1 MEITG
6 SLTQDQIKYLDGL
19 ENDRENQQLKE
30 NQELGQDAFLKILTT
45 QLQHQNPLE
54 PMKNQEMIAQMA
66 QFSSVEQLGQMNDSL
81 KESQEI
87 NKEKLTALNE
97 SITKLN
103 NNMVQSDT
111 DNIDTLKSVEEKLDD
126 LISLLSPSDSNEDSA
141 EDSTDNSSEDE
152 EV

>member
-6 SLTQDQIKYLDGL
+6 SLNQNQIDYLDNV
-19 ENDRENQQLKE
+19 ENSKENQNLKE

-66 QFSSVEQLGQMNDSL
+66 QFSSVEQLGQMNDNL
-81 KESQEI
+81 KESQEV

-103 NNMVQSDT
+103 NNMVQSGT
-111 DNIDTLKSVEEKLDD
+111 DNIETLKNVEDKLDQLID
-126 LISLLSPSDSNEDSA
+126 LLGSN
-141 EDSTDNSSEDE
+141 NSSEDE